1 MLNEIVNA
9 NIPNMPL
16 KVGDSHERGKIG
28 KVSGAHFHDEVE
40 LLYIKQG
47 VFSAR
52 NDDIGVTARA
62 GEIIF
67 INSRVVHETYC
78 EAAGTQ
84 SALFQFD
91 LSEISQ
97 SHMQN
102 VSKYFRRFLSS
113 GECAMYHFRAD
124 DAKTA
129 ELRRYL
135 EDILR
140 EKAEAKKAYELY
152 IGAGFYNILA
162 FLHRYEI
169 VPEESRFFDE
179 NIVERVLPALNYI
192 DTHYRTKITLEEL
205 SRAVNLNPSYFCR
218 LFKRATHSTFTEYLN
233 FVRVCRAEKLILA
246 GQHTVSEVS
255 MSVGFSSVSYFNR
268 IFKRYKGCTPSG
280 YKKVKYAVK

>member
-9 NIPNMPL
+9 NIPNMPV
-16 KVGDSHERGKIG
+16 KVGDDHTNRRKG
-28 KVSGAHFHDEVE
+28 KVSDAHFHDEVE
-40 LLYIKQG
+40 LLYIKNG
-47 VFSAR
+47 TFTAR
-52 NDDIGVTARA
+52 NDDVCVTAGA
-62 GEIIF
+62 GEVIF

-78 EAAGTQ
+78 DEDGTQ

-113 GECAMYHFRAD
+113 GECAMYHFRAAE
-124 DAKTA
+124 AKTA
-129 ELRRYL
+129 ELRGYL

-169 VPEESRFFDE
+169 VLEESRFFDE
-179 NIVERVLPALNYI
+179 NVVERVLPALNYI
-192 DTHYRTKITLEEL
+192 DTNYRTKITLEEL

-280 YKKVKYAVK
+280 YKKVKYAAG